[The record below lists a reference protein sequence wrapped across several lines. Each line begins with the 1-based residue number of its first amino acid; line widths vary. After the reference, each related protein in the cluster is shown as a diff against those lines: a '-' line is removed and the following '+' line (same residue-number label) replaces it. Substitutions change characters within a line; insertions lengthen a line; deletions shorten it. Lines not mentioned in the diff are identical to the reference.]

1 MDNAAKTI
9 GRLRAHARTTGP
21 EAEIAK
27 ELLKHLEAKHPEAD
41 GPRPELSPEALHAA
55 RTAMLLGQLS
65 PLRRSLGPG
74 SKADQKV

>member
-27 ELLKHLEAKHPEAD
+27 ELLKHLEAKHPEAARD
-41 GPRPELSPEALHAA
+41 ADAA
-55 RTAMLLGQLS
+55 EE
-65 PLRRSLGPG
+65 PWVG
-74 SKADQKV
+74 SREHPDD